1 MSKQTYESALAEL
14 KEIIER
20 IQNDD
25 INIDD
30 LATNI
35 SKASKLVKYCQ
46 DKLRGVEKDVS
57 NLIED

>member
-46 DKLRGVEKDVS
+46 EKLRGVEKDVS
-57 NLIED
+57 KLIED

>member
-1 MSKQTYESALAEL
+1 MSKQTYESALEEL
-14 KEIIER
+14 KEIIEK

-35 SKASKLVKYCQ
+35 SKASKLVKFCQ
-46 DKLRGVEKDVS
+46 DKLRNVEKDVS
-57 NLIED
+57 KLIED